1 MLGMMAT
8 LFFVID
14 RITSGFELIGGG
26 GGLRISSWSQEPKKA
41 RLYRDKIN

>member
-14 RITSGFELIGGG
+14 RITSGFELIE